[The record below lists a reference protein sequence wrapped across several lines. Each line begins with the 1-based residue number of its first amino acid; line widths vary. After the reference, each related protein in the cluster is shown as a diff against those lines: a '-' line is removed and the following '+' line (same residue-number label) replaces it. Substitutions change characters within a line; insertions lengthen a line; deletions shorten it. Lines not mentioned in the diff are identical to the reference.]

1 MKKALSV
8 IIVCV
13 MLAGMVLPTAAAGCN
28 HSYAAEDFAAD
39 CRNKARTV
47 YTCSLCGDSYTVYA
61 DEYTE
66 PDGMYI
72 LATSERSGS
81 RITVECYYYNNP
93 GLSCAQMILIYNNSA
108 LKIESVQNSGKI
120 WSDDEYVSGLTWDDS
135 KDHITLY
142 AEAAGDESNTAN
154 GLCFT
159 VVFEVTDDSADTG
172 IYFKKNLKSF
182 LDWDNENLKVIDR
195 DPVVIDLIGKS
206 DLGAHIYET
215 SVTPATCTE
224 AGLSVSTCTVCGDS
238 HSETIQ
244 PNGHT
249 FTKGKCVNCD
259 ADDPNAHTVSI
270 DGKESLYSPGDTVAL
285 SGMFYTE
292 GTRAFRFIR
301 WHGDTDVLADATDGT
316 GEFTMPKRDLTLE
329 SEYIVVG
336 DASGDG
342 EVNAIDLNLMRRHLV
357 GLYKAN
363 TSVID
368 INADD
373 NVNAIDLNLM
383 RRMLVGL
390 YKPEK

>member
-206 DLGAHIYET
+206 DLGAHAYT
-215 SVTPATCTE
+215 R
-224 AGLSVSTCTVCGDS
+224 
-238 HSETIQ
+238 
-244 PNGHT
+244 
-249 FTKGKCVNCD
+249 GKCANCG
-259 ADDPNAHTVSI
+259 ATDPDAHTVSI

-301 WHGDTDVLADATDGT
+301 WHGDTDVLEDATDGT

>member
-8 IIVCV
+8 MIVCI
-13 MLAGMVLPTAAAGCN
+13 MLVGAVLSVTAAGCK
-28 HSYAAEDFAAD
+28 HSYTAEDFAAD

-72 LATSERSGS
+72 LATSERSAGK
-81 RITVECYYYNNP
+81 ITVRCYYCNNK
-93 GLSCAQMILIYNNSA
+93 GLASAQMILIYNNSA

-142 AEAAGDESNTAN
+142 TEPADSESNTAN

-159 VVFEVTDDSADTG
+159 VVFNITDDKADAN
-172 IYFKKNLKSF
+172 IHFKKNTKSF
-182 LDWDNENLKVIDR
+182 VDWDEENNAVIDR
-195 DPVVIDLIGKS
+195 DPVVIDIIGKS
-206 DLGAHIYET
+206 DLGAHAYT
-215 SVTPATCTE
+215 R
-224 AGLSVSTCTVCGDS
+224 
-238 HSETIQ
+238 
-244 PNGHT
+244 
-249 FTKGKCVNCD
+249 GKCANCG
-259 ADDPNAHTVSI
+259 ATDPDAHTVSI